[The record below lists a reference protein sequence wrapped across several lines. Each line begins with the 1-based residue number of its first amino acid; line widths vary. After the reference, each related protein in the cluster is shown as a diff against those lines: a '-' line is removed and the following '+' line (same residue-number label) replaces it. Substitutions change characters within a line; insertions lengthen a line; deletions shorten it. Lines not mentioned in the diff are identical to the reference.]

1 MKIQEIDKHL
11 AVNTDITEPDMVWF
25 NAREYPFTIHGVM
38 YDEDLKRYTRFPMEV
53 AKTVSKAVEVLN
65 TNTSGGR
72 VRFKTDSSY
81 IAIRSVMEAEQE
93 FAHMSYAG
101 SAGFD
106 MYRNLDGRETY
117 FNTFVPPLTMKEG
130 YSGGIKTYGELTDY
144 TINFPLYDGV
154 CELYIG
160 LKKGATLDVATPYE
174 HSTPIVFYGN
184 SITQGG
190 CASRPGNSYQGFL
203 SRRLSTDFINLGFS
217 GAGKGEQEMAE
228 YIAGLDM
235 SILFMDYDANSPTE
249 ETLRATHYPFYKTV
263 RDSNPDIPIIFMS
276 HIGALHGVDISQLT
290 VWGSADVRRGIIEET
305 YLRAK
310 AEGDNNVYFIDRKEV
325 LKGEEWDACTVDG
338 CHPNDFG
345 FLRIAQY
352 LEKILKPLL

>member
-1 MKIQEIDKHL
+1 M
-11 AVNTDITEPDMVWF
+11 P
-25 NAREYPFTIHGVM
+25 
-38 YDEDLKRYTRFPMEV
+38 
-53 AKTVSKAVEVLN
+53 VLQAL
-65 TNTSGGR
+65 
-72 VRFKTDSSY
+72 
-81 IAIRSVMEAEQE
+81 I
-93 FAHMSYAG
+93 
-101 SAGFD
+101 
-106 MYRNLDGRETY
+106 
-117 FNTFVPPLTMKEG
+117 KEG

-276 HIGALHGVDISQLT
+276 HIGALHGVDISQLS

-310 AEGDNNVYFIDRKEV
+310 AEGDNNVYFIDGKEV